1 MRKTCLTPER
11 SRTTVRES
19 LRLYRYLATSGVAS
33 RRRCDDLI
41 RAGRI
46 AVNGVPVA
54 ELGTRVN
61 PAHDEV
67 TVDGK
72 LVSLPDQRWTLA
84 MNKPRD
90 VLVAASDSRGRRT
103 VLDLLEGFP
112 GRVFPVGRLDY
123 RSEGLLLFTND
134 GDLAYRLAH
143 PRFKV
148 EKLYRVDVVGQI
160 SPSLVDS
167 FRKGVML
174 EDGRTQPAV
183 LAVVQKT
190 KTRSSLEIELR
201 EGRKRQ
207 IRRMLAIFGHEV
219 TRLRRIRFGPIALGD
234 LPEGAW
240 RELSSEEV
248 RGLRRAVDLPVS
260 RNGDEAA

>member
-1 MRKTCLTPER
+1 M
-11 SRTTVRES
+11 RES
-19 LRLYRYLATSGVAS
+19 LRLNRFLATAGVAS

-41 RAGRI
+41 REGRI
-46 AVNGVPVA
+46 SVNGTPVA
-54 ELGTRVN
+54 ELGTRVDPTN
-61 PAHDEV
+61 DDV

-72 LVSLPDQRWTLA
+72 SVHMPEQRWTLA

-103 VLDLLEGFP
+103 VLDLLQDFP

-148 EKLYRVDVVGQI
+148 EKIYRVDVGGLVQ
-160 SPSLVDS
+160 PSLVDS
-167 FRKGVML
+167 FRRGVML

-183 LAVVQKT
+183 LTILQRT

-207 IRRMLAIFGHEV
+207 IRRMLALFGHEV
-219 TRLRRIRFGPIALGD
+219 TRLRRVRFGPVQIDELA
-234 LPEGAW
+234 EGEW
-240 RELSSEEV
+240 RELSSTEV
-248 RGLRRAVDLPVS
+248 TSLRRAVDLPLS
-260 RNGDEAA
+260 TNGDESE

>member
-1 MRKTCLTPER
+1 M
-11 SRTTVRES
+11 RES
-19 LRLYRYLATSGVAS
+19 LRLNRYLATAGVAS

-41 RAGRI
+41 REGRI
-46 AVNGVPVA
+46 SVNGAPVD
-54 ELGTRVN
+54 ELGTRVH
-61 PAHDEV
+61 PTRDEV
-67 TVDGK
+67 TVDGQ
-72 LVSLPDQRWTLA
+72 LVVLPDRKWTLA
-84 MNKPRD
+84 MNKPRE

-148 EKLYRVDVVGQI
+148 EKIYRVDVVGVVQ
-160 SPSLVDS
+160 PALVDS
-167 FRKGVML
+167 FRQGVML

-183 LAVVQKT
+183 LHILQKS

-207 IRRMLAIFGHEV
+207 IRRMLALYGHEV
-219 TRLRRIRFGPIALGD
+219 TRLRRTRFGPIHMED
-234 LPEGAW
+234 LPEGEW
-240 RELSSEEV
+240 RELSSQEV
-248 RGLRRAVDLPVS
+248 RQLRAAVDLPVD
-260 RNGDEAA
+260 RNGDETK